1 MPGQPALLIS
11 DYLIWG
17 ISVVGAGWLLVS
29 LRDPFNRQR
38 WQVILSRPAV
48 MASFIVLLVYGLIA
62 LLDSLHYRPVT
73 VDIAGEPAVAGEHY
87 QTSEI
92 SVLDLLLTP
101 IRVTQER
108 SYSAPLALYVY
119 SKEQLSTPAGSRYA
133 YPRLSFGGA
142 QLPDPAAYRRDLA
155 TRTAQGLGLALLL
168 LTPIAMFFWRLS
180 SRSRSTPKTEPTAA
194 WGAAFATLAV
204 LLILGL
210 IAAQLA
216 DGYHLLGTDKVGQDV
231 LYLGIKS
238 IRTGVL
244 IGTLTLLVMLPLA
257 LVMGTAAGYFG
268 GRIDDAVQYLYT
280 TLSSIPGV
288 LLIAAAVLSVNLYL
302 DQNLAE
308 VTSLHQRAD
317 LRLLLLTGILGL
329 TGWIGLCRLLRA
341 ESLKLRELD
350 YVTAARAFG
359 VRDLRILG
367 RHLLPNLG
375 HLVLITVVIDFSGL
389 VLAEAVLSYVGVGV
403 DPSMI
408 SWGNM
413 INSARLELAREPAV
427 WWSLATAFVFMFTLV
442 LCANL
447 FADAVRDA
455 LDPRLRGT
463 Q

>member
-1 MPGQPALLIS
+1 
-11 DYLIWG
+11 
-17 ISVVGAGWLLVS
+17 VG
-29 LRDPFNRQR
+29 F
-38 WQVILSRPAV
+38 
-48 MASFIVLLVYGLIA
+48 
-62 LLDSLHYRPVT
+62 
-73 VDIAGEPAVAGEHY
+73 
-87 QTSEI
+87 
-92 SVLDLLLTP
+92 
-101 IRVTQER
+101 
-108 SYSAPLALYVY
+108 
-119 SKEQLSTPAGSRYA
+119 
-133 YPRLSFGGA
+133 
-142 QLPDPAAYRRDLA
+142 
-155 TRTAQGLGLALLL
+155 ALLL